1 MTDEITDEQ
10 GEATPSDETTEA
22 SASESSEQLQE
33 EASEPETSEE
43 DNDAGEGEEESEDK
57 SESLLVTPEELKAI
71 KADPTLSKLYRSLN
85 KGFTENSQKRAA
97 QVREAEQAMQLVQ
110 ALRADPQGTIQL
122 LAQQAQVQLGASK
135 APDAD
140 VHQQMTE
147 LFGEEVGAK
156 VAQAVQ
162 KLIDERTSGLKQT
175 VEGTVKDIKAT
186 AGVEATKAFRD
197 AHPDLNEVIA
207 HDASGAPITVEQKM
221 LQLMS
226 EFDVKGTVD
235 SHTYLTRFYKMAKA
249 EVDSKV
255 QAARVAAKLGAKLEK
270 SAGASKSPGSPAA
283 AKVALEFPRGKGAFA
298 KAAAMALR
306 GERAG

>member
-1 MTDEITDEQ
+1 MTDETTDEQ
-10 GEATPSDETTEA
+10 EPEAPSDESTE
-22 SASESSEQLQE
+22 SSDSESAEQPQE
-33 EASEPETSEE
+33 EASAPVTSED
-43 DNDAGEGEEESEDK
+43 DNAEGEEEEEQ
-57 SESLLVTPEELKAI
+57 ESLLVTPEELKAI

-97 QVREAEQAMQLVQ
+97 QVKEAESAMQLVQ
-110 ALRADPQGTIQL
+110 ALRSDPKGTLQQ
-122 LAQQAQVQLGASK
+122 LAQLAQVQLGPEKVA
-135 APDAD
+135 DAD

-156 VAQAVQ
+156 VASAVQ

-175 VEGTVKDIKAT
+175 VESTVKDIKAG

-207 HDASGAPITVEQKM
+207 HDKDGSPITVEQKM

-226 EFDVKGTVD
+226 EYDVKGNVD
-235 SHTYLTRFYKMAKA
+235 SHTYLSRFYKMAKA
-249 EVDSKV
+249 DVDSKV
-255 QAARVAAKLGAKLEK
+255 QAARVAKKMSEK
-270 SAGASKSPGSPAA
+270 VEKAASVSKTPGSPAA
-283 AKVALEFPRGKGAFA
+283 AKVALAFPTGKGAFA

>member
-1 MTDEITDEQ
+1 MTDDITDEQ
-10 GEATPSDETTEA
+10 AETPSDEPTE
-22 SASESSEQLQE
+22 SSDSESAEQPQE
-33 EASEPETSEE
+33 EASAPETSEE
-43 DNDAGEGEEESEDK
+43 DVADSEEEEADEESD
-57 SESLLVTPEELKAI
+57 SLLVTPDELKAI

-97 QVREAEQAMQLVQ
+97 QVKEAEQALQFV
-110 ALRADPQGTIQL
+110 AAIRSDPKGMIEM
-122 LAQQAQVQLGASK
+122 LAREAQVQLGTQK
-135 APDAD
+135 VPDAD

-156 VAQAVQ
+156 VASAVQ
-162 KLIDERTSGLKQT
+162 RLIDERTSGLKQT
-175 VEGTVKDIKAT
+175 VESTVKDIKAG

-207 HDASGAPITVEQKM
+207 HDSSGQPITVEQKM

-235 SHTYLTRFYKMAKA
+235 SHTYLNRFYKMAKA

-255 QAARVAAKLGAKLEK
+255 QTARVAAKLGAKLEK
-270 SAGASKSPGSPAA
+270 AASVSKSPGSPAA
-283 AKVALEFPRGKGAFA
+283 AKVALAFPTGKGAFA
-298 KAAAMALR
+298 KAAQMALR